1 MTQQSIKRRKMK
13 HAGRTVFTLIA
24 IIVTLISVFPLL
36 WMFVSSFKEGKEVL
50 RANPLRFLPA
60 EWIRD
65 NFTKLAEDRTYPF
78 WLSMRSTAFVS
89 VSAALTS
96 VTINSMAGYAYA
108 RIDFSFKRFLWRLT
122 ILSMYIPGLTI
133 LVTSFVVVN
142 NLGLLDSYWVL
153 ILPGLASAYSIF
165 FFRQFFLNM
174 PMATEEAALI
184 DGAGRFRIFLSI
196 FIPNAK
202 SPYVIMGTGAFLG
215 YWNSFLWPAMTV
227 TNQKYVQVMQVIRS
241 YNNVYANNY
250 GVVLAGSL
258 LAALPPVI
266 LFLIFQRYIVRGLMI
281 SGIK

>member
-1 MTQQSIKRRKMK
+1 MK
-13 HAGRTVFTLIA
+13 TKSRHSLAIGVFTAIA
-24 IIVTLISVFPLL
+24 LVVSAISLFPLV
-36 WMFVSSFKEGKEVL
+36 WMIISSFKEAKEVL
-50 RANPLRFLPA
+50 KANPLRFFPTVWVR
-60 EWIRD
+60 E
-65 NFTKLAEDRTYPF
+65 NYVKLFEETTYPF
-78 WLSMRSTAFVS
+78 LQHMQSTALVA
-89 VSAALTS
+89 VSAALLS

-108 RIDFSFKRFLWRLT
+108 RLNFRGKTLLWRLSIFT
-122 ILSMYIPGLTI
+122 MYIPGITI

-142 NLGLLDSYWVL
+142 SMGLLDTYWVL

-184 DGAGRFRIFLSI
+184 DGATRFRIFLSV

-227 TNQKYVQVMQVIRS
+227 TNTQYLQVMQVIRS
-241 YNNVYANNY
+241 YNNMYSNAY
-250 GVVLAGSL
+250 GVVLAGSA
-258 LAALPPVI
+258 LAALPPIIV
-266 LFLIFQRYIVRGLMI
+266 FLIFQRHIVKGLMI

>member
-1 MTQQSIKRRKMK
+1 MK
-13 HAGRTVFTLIA
+13 TKSRHSLAIGVFTAIA
-24 IIVTLISVFPLL
+24 LVVSAISLFPLV
-36 WMFVSSFKEGKEVL
+36 WMIISSFKEAKEVL
-50 RANPLRFLPA
+50 KANPLRFFPTVWVR
-60 EWIRD
+60 E
-65 NFTKLAEDRTYPF
+65 NYVKLFEETTYPF
-78 WLSMRSTAFVS
+78 LQAMQSTALVA
-89 VSAALTS
+89 VSAALLS

-108 RIDFSFKRFLWRLT
+108 RLNFRGKTLLWRLSIFT
-122 ILSMYIPGLTI
+122 MYIPGITI

-142 NLGLLDSYWVL
+142 SMGLLDTYWVL

-184 DGAGRFRIFLSI
+184 DGATRFRIFLSV

-227 TNQKYVQVMQVIRS
+227 TNTQYLQVMQVIRS
-241 YNNVYANNY
+241 YNNMYSNAY
-250 GVVLAGSL
+250 GVVLAGSA
-258 LAALPPVI
+258 LAALPPIIV
-266 LFLIFQRYIVRGLMI
+266 FLIFQRHIVKGLMI